1 MLRTMLSLL
10 SDKDFQCRARKS
22 LTDFVNQLNFN
33 SAFELEDNTYVMVL
47 NVPEATTG
55 NDIDVEY
62 DEETNTISVKY
73 SFENGRV
80 SFSNTVVETL
90 PSNADVDTLTA
101 RVVNGVLTVTVDAL
115 PEPEPE
121 EEILEE
127 EYVDPTIVSIKRK
140 NK

>member
-1 MLRTMLSLL
+1 MLSLL

-127 EYVDPTIVSIKRK
+127 EYVDPTVVSIKRK

>member
-1 MLRTMLSLL
+1 MLSLL

-62 DEETNTISVKY
+62 DEETNTLSVKY
-73 SFENGRV
+73 SFENSRM

-127 EYVDPTIVSIKRK
+127 EYVDPTVVSIKRK

>member
-1 MLRTMLSLL
+1 MLSLL

-62 DEETNTISVKY
+62 DEETNTLSVKY

-101 RVVNGVLTVTVDAL
+101 RVVSGVLTVTVDAL

-127 EYVDPTIVSIKRK
+127 EYVDPTVVSIKRK

>member
-1 MLRTMLSLL
+1 MLSLL

-115 PEPEPE
+115 PEPE

-127 EYVDPTIVSIKRK
+127 EYVDPTVVSIKRK

>member
-1 MLRTMLSLL
+1 MLSLL

-22 LTDFVNQLNFN
+22 LTDFVNQLNFS

-62 DEETNTISVKY
+62 DEETNTLSVKY
-73 SFENGRV
+73 SFENSRM

-127 EYVDPTIVSIKRK
+127 EYVDPTVVSIKRK